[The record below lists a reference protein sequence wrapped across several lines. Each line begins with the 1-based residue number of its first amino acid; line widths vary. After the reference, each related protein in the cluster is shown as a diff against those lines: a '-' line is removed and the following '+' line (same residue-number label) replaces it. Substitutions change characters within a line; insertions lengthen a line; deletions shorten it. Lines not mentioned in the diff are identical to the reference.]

1 MCRGGAMRILVT
13 TATLWL
19 LSAFAARAA
28 DTPEIDFPSVSAVL
42 EALRSDPR
50 AKFEH
55 QAGWT
60 VVAIVERGNPV
71 LWSFTAEGHPAHPSV
86 VKRTALEQEGTG
98 YVQLATLC
106 EAPEPDCARLLEDF
120 KQINERIAQST
131 LVKRVELDVGI
142 AWSDHSRVRVRRMLA
157 EEGKAAEVRVDG
169 IAKIVIV
176 PSWDE
181 LRGVMLWTAFYE
193 FDGSDFRLLSA
204 PTLAAPGEG
213 TAEIDFRA
221 TSGESYRFSVTPLVA
236 ASEPSPT
243 L

>member
-1 MCRGGAMRILVT
+1 MKILVM
-13 TATLWL
+13 AASVCS
-19 LSAFAARAA
+19 SALPVRAA
-28 DTPEIDFPSVSAVL
+28 EPPEIDFPSVGAVL
-42 EALRSDPR
+42 EALRSDSR
-50 AKFEH
+50 AKLER

-60 VVAIVERGNPV
+60 VVATVESGNPV
-71 LWSFTAEGHPAHPSV
+71 LWSFTPEGHPAHPSV
-86 VKRTALEQEGTG
+86 VKRTALEQKGTG
-98 YVQLATLC
+98 YVDLATLC
-106 EAPEPDCARLLEDF
+106 EAPKPDCVRLLEDF
-120 KQINERIAQST
+120 KQVNERIAQSA
-131 LVKRVELDVGI
+131 LAKRVELDVGI
-142 AWSDHSRVRVRRMLA
+142 AWSEHSRVRVKRMLA

-169 IAKIVIV
+169 VAKIVIV

-221 TSGESYRFSVTPLVA
+221 TSGESYRFSVTPLLG
-236 ASEPSPT
+236 ASESSPA